1 MSSHRDIASLRRRD
15 RIQIVPTK
23 NPRSGKGPRGG
34 RTTVT
39 ASGLVRTTVHLTET
53 EHDFLRE
60 KSFRE
65 RRSVSE
71 IIREV
76 LQERFPELEGEDS

>member
-1 MSSHRDIASLRRRD
+1 MSRCRDVASLQRRG
-15 RIQIVPTK
+15 RIHTVPARNTQ
-23 NPRSGKGPRGG
+23 GPRGG

-39 ASGLVRTTVHLTET
+39 ASGLVRTTVHLTEK

-60 KSFRE
+60 KSYRE

-71 IIREV
+71 ILREV
-76 LQERFPELEGEDS
+76 LHEQFPELDGEDE

>member
-1 MSSHRDIASLRRRD
+1 MPAKN
-15 RIQIVPTK
+15 IQ
-23 NPRSGKGPRGG
+23 GPRGG

-39 ASGLVRTTVHLTET
+39 ASGLVRTTVHLTEK

-71 IIREV
+71 ILREV
-76 LQERFPELEGEDS
+76 LHEQFPELDGEDA

>member
-1 MSSHRDIASLRRRD
+1 MSWRYGGALESA
-15 RIQIVPTK
+15 PMPAK
-23 NPRSGKGPRGG
+23 NPQGPRGG

-39 ASGLVRTTVHLTET
+39 ASGLVRTTVHLTEK

-60 KSFRE
+60 KSYRE

-71 IIREV
+71 ILREV
-76 LQERFPELEGEDS
+76 LHEQFPELDGEDE

>member
-1 MSSHRDIASLRRRD
+1 VTAKKPHLKA
-15 RIQIVPTK
+15 
-23 NPRSGKGPRGG
+23 PRG

-39 ASGLVRTTVHLTET
+39 ASGLVRTTVHLTEK

-60 KSFRE
+60 KSYRE

-71 IIREV
+71 ILREV
-76 LQERFPELEGEDS
+76 LHEQFPELDSDDD

>member
-1 MSSHRDIASLRRRD
+1 MPSKGSIAD
-15 RIQIVPTK
+15 R
-23 NPRSGKGPRGG
+23 KGPRGG

-39 ASGLVRTTVHLTET
+39 ASGLVRTTVHLTEK

-65 RRSVSE
+65 RRTISE

-76 LQERFPELEGEDS
+76 LHSRFPELDREEG